1 MGNEICYNKL
11 RSSVRKLTQA
21 KMLVHPC
28 FTDDTGIFLKVI
40 SYLRLKGEK
49 HMNKPAILSAAQLE
63 CHLQAGHFDKVIELF
78 EQLDAAYQLQQ
89 ARLAA
94 LLDTVNEAI
103 CMIDEEDRVLV
114 WNKQAEGL
122 YGIKAQ
128 EIVEQP
134 IDRFFSNLMISKA
147 MKQHQLVTEEY
158 HTPCP
163 DTHVLINT
171 RPILLEGRVV
181 GGISAERDITD
192 LVQLNQKLSQT
203 NREVQSLKKT
213 INKIH
218 SQNDPFSAIYGRG
231 KAIGDAVSMAKRVAA
246 TSVPVLLRGE
256 SGTGKELFAKAIHE
270 ASQVSG
276 AFIAINC
283 GAIPANLFESELFG
297 YQPGA
302 FTGADRKGKEG
313 LLEKANGG
321 TLLLDEVGDMPREM
335 QVKLLRTLQEKCLYR
350 VGGNKPI
357 HVDFRVIA
365 ATHRNLEDMIR
376 TGEFRE
382 DLYYRLNVVAISLPP
397 LRERLDDL
405 PELLRRGLQY
415 YSALYNKNIIKV
427 DPAVMAAL
435 VQYQWPGNIRELLN
449 VLERLVI
456 LTDGETLEITELPQA
471 LFVSDNIKPAG
482 NIQEANRLPVAT
494 AELEREIITRVLEE
508 HNHNKALTAQKLG
521 IPRSTLYYKMQKL
534 GMLSIN

>member
-1 MGNEICYNKL
+1 
-11 RSSVRKLTQA
+11 
-21 KMLVHPC
+21 
-28 FTDDTGIFLKVI
+28 
-40 SYLRLKGEK
+40 
-49 HMNKPAILSAAQLE
+49 MNKPVTQPIPELKEYLE
-63 CHLQAGHFDKVIELF
+63 TSQFDKVIDLF
-78 EQLDAAYQLQQ
+78 EQINSAYRLQQ
-89 ARLAA
+89 ARLET

-114 WNKQAEGL
+114 WNRQAEAL
-122 YGIKAQ
+122 YGIKALD
-128 EIVEQP
+128 IIGQP
-134 IDRFFSNLMISKA
+134 IDHFFSNLKISTA
-147 MKQHQLVTEEY
+147 MKQHQPVVEEY
-158 HTPCP
+158 HAPCP
-163 DTHVLINT
+163 ETHVLINS
-171 RPILLEGRVV
+171 RPIMLDGQAV

-213 INKIH
+213 INTIH

-231 KAIGDAVSMAKRVAA
+231 EAIGAAVRLAKRVSA
-246 TSVPVLLRGE
+246 TNVPVLLRGE
-256 SGTGKELFAKAIHE
+256 SGTGKELFARAIHE
-270 ASQVSG
+270 ASQVNG

-350 VGGNKPI
+350 VGGNKAIP
-357 HVDFRVIA
+357 VDFRVIA

-382 DLYYRLNVVAISLPP
+382 DLYYRLNVVSIVLPP

-415 YSALYNKNIIKV
+415 YSALYNKNISKV

-449 VLERLVI
+449 ALERLVI
-456 LTDGETLEITELPQA
+456 LTDGDTLSIADLPQA
-471 LFVSDNIKPAG
+471 LFSPEHVKAEGASQLTG
-482 NIQEANRLPVAT
+482 RLPVAT

-508 HNHNKALTAQKLG
+508 QSHNKALAAQKLG

-534 GMLSIN
+534 GICQ